1 MKWPSVMPK
10 EVKYMEKCE
19 ITEEV
24 RKVLLEAAE
33 HYEGLAA
40 CLRSLYSE
48 KKKDEDD
55 GQLMLPLSDEKE
67 EKPVITL
74 EQVRSVL
81 AGKSRDGYTAEVRA
95 IITRHGANR
104 LSEIKPED
112 YAAVL
117 KEAEELGNA

>member
-1 MKWPSVMPK
+1 M
-10 EVKYMEKCE
+10 
-19 ITEEV
+19 
-24 RKVLLEAAE
+24 LLEVAG
-33 HYEGLAA
+33 HLEGLAS
-40 CLRSLYSE
+40 CFRELCPE
-48 KKKDEDD
+48 EKKDEYD
-55 GQLMLPLSDEKE
+55 GQLMLPLFDEEE

-74 EQVRSVL
+74 EQVRGVL
-81 AGKSRDGYTAEVRA
+81 AGKSRDGFTAEVRA

>member
-1 MKWPSVMPK
+1 MGKI
-10 EVKYMEKCE
+10 E
-19 ITEEV
+19 ITGEV
-24 RKVLLEAAE
+24 RKVLLEVAE
-33 HYEGLAA
+33 HLEGLAS
-40 CLRSLYSE
+40 CFREFCSE
-48 KKKDEDD
+48 EKKDEVD

-74 EQVRSVL
+74 EQVRGVL

>member
-1 MKWPSVMPK
+1 MK
-10 EVKYMEKCE
+10 C
-19 ITEEV
+19 
-24 RKVLLEAAE
+24 LLEIAD
-33 HYEGLAA
+33 HYAVIADSIRAFCNAGKKEGV
-40 CLRSLYSE
+40 
-48 KKKDEDD
+48 EDD
-55 GQLMLPLSDEKE
+55 GQLMLPLFDEEE

-74 EQVRSVL
+74 EQVRGVL

-95 IITRHGANR
+95 IITGHGANR

>member
-1 MKWPSVMPK
+1 
-10 EVKYMEKCE
+10 MERFE

-24 RKVLLEAAE
+24 RKVLLEVAE
-33 HYEGLAA
+33 HLEGLAS
-40 CLRSLYSE
+40 CFRE
-48 KKKDEDD
+48 FCPDEKKDEDD

-74 EQVRSVL
+74 EQVRGVL

-95 IITRHGANR
+95 IITMHGANR

>member
-1 MKWPSVMPK
+1 
-10 EVKYMEKCE
+10 MERFE
-19 ITEEV
+19 ITEEI

-40 CLRSLYSE
+40 CLRSLCPE
-48 KKKDEDD
+48 EKKDEYD
-55 GQLMLPLSDEKE
+55 GQLMLPLFYE
-67 EKPVITL
+67 EEEPVITL
-74 EQVRSVL
+74 EQVRGVL

>member
-1 MKWPSVMPK
+1 
-10 EVKYMEKCE
+10 MERFE

-40 CLRSLYSE
+40 CLRSLCPDE
-48 KKKDEDD
+48 KKDEDD

-74 EQVRSVL
+74 EQVRGVL

-104 LSEIKPED
+104 LSEIKHED
-112 YAAVL
+112 YAVVL

>member
-1 MKWPSVMPK
+1 
-10 EVKYMEKCE
+10 MERFE

-40 CLRSLYSE
+40 CLRSLCSE
-48 KKKDEDD
+48 KKKGKDD
-55 GQLMLPLSDEKE
+55 GQLMLPLFDEE

-74 EQVRSVL
+74 EQVRGVL

-112 YAAVL
+112 YAALL

>member
-1 MKWPSVMPK
+1 
-10 EVKYMEKCE
+10 MERFE
-19 ITEEV
+19 ITEEI

-40 CLRSLYSE
+40 CLRSLCPDE
-48 KKKDEDD
+48 KKDEDD
-55 GQLMLPLSDEKE
+55 GQLMLPLSDKKE

-74 EQVRSVL
+74 EQVRGVL
-81 AGKSRDGYTAEVRA
+81 AGKSRDGFTTEVRA

-112 YAAVL
+112 YVAVL

>member
-1 MKWPSVMPK
+1 
-10 EVKYMEKCE
+10 MERFE

-24 RKVLLEAAE
+24 RKVLLEVAG
-33 HYEGLAA
+33 HLEGLAS
-40 CLRSLYSE
+40 CFRELCPE
-48 KKKDEDD
+48 EKKDEDD

-74 EQVRSVL
+74 EQVRGVL
-81 AGKSRDGYTAEVRA
+81 AGKSRDGYNAEVRA

>member
-1 MKWPSVMPK
+1 
-10 EVKYMEKCE
+10 MERFE

-40 CLRSLYSE
+40 CLRSLCSE
-48 KKKDEDD
+48 KKKDGDD

-74 EQVRSVL
+74 EQVRERQE
-81 AGKSRDGYTAEVRA
+81 AGWANTPVESPTRTVGEIVRA
-95 IITRHGANR
+95 NVCTFFNFIFMIC
-104 LSEIKPED
+104 I
-112 YAAVL
+112 
-117 KEAEELGNA
+117 